1 MKNLFLALFIL
12 TTTYSQQ
19 FHSLDGIE
27 SSTGQ
32 TILIYR
38 LGSDQYIYNPIIK
51 FNVQTGYEQ
60 QIMDAHSI
68 IYPIGADIKSVR
80 DFEYFPNDTINFIN
94 SGDRIF
100 LDYSSYISRNDSSV
114 FSHYSS
120 IEKVDISKQNPLKV
134 FAFSGLIFRSFD
146 GGYTFP
152 EDSVLIPTDFFA
164 FWKSDFD
171 DNNFFGIND
180 QQQFLKNSFPVDTA
194 KIFYDQY
201 AFLKFDINQF
211 HIYRV
216 NKTYGGYSLN
226 VSNNKGDA
234 FTWTKTYQSENP
246 IFISID
252 STQSGIVYL
261 ADGRKIYKSVNN
273 GYDFVLYKSL
283 PKKLVGI
290 YKKPN
295 TEILYAASI
304 RNIYKITSDSVTIIK
319 SLPIPEDEYGWFPLA
334 VGNIWIYDSYS
345 VEGISRHFTG
355 TKYMKVV
362 NDTLIE
368 NKNYFVIENEFTL
381 AAVFPELMF
390 LRIDSAT
397 GLVYRYWTELGGEY
411 IFHDLIAEE
420 GDIVYNPFEPNEPFY
435 FLQYEQPTNY
445 LGLDT
450 YERYYLEYGLCT
462 CHHILVKGFGLASTY
477 FLEVYGEENILKG
490 CLIDGVVYG
499 DTTFVDVDEEENPIP
514 DEYKL
519 EQNYPNPFNP
529 STKISW
535 QSPVASWQTL
545 KVYDI
550 LGNEVATLVDEYRP
564 AGMHNVQFTQ
574 KNAAMSSGV
583 FFYQFKAG
591 DFVETKKMV
600 LIK

>member
-51 FNVQTGYEQ
+51 YNVQTGYEK

-120 IEKVDISKQNPLKV
+120 IEKVDISKKNPLKV

-171 DNNFFGIND
+171 DINYFGIND
-180 QQQFLKNSFPVDTA
+180 QQQFSKNSFPVDTA

-252 STQSGIVYL
+252 STQSRVVYL

-283 PKKLVGI
+283 QSKLVGI

-295 TEILYAASI
+295 TEILYAASK
-304 RNIYKITSDSVTIIK
+304 RNIYKITPDSTSIIK
-319 SLPIPEDEYGWFPLA
+319 SLPFHIEDYGWFPLA
-334 VGNIWIYDSYS
+334 IGNIWIYDSYS
-345 VEGISRHFTG
+345 LEGISSQFTG

-362 NDTLIE
+362 DDTLIE

-397 GLVYRYWTELGGEY
+397 GLVYRYWTELGNEY

-420 GDIVYNPFEPNEPFY
+420 GDIVYNPFNPNEPFY

-445 LGLDT
+445 LEMDT
-450 YERYYLEYGLCT
+450 YERRYLEYGLCT
-462 CHHILVKGFGLASTY
+462 CHHNLIKGFGLASTY

-490 CLIDGVVYG
+490 CVIDGVVYG
-499 DTTFVDVDEEENPIP
+499 DTTFVAVENEVSPIP
-514 DEYKL
+514 KEYKL

-529 STKISW
+529 STTISY
-535 QSPVASWQTL
+535 QLPEAGNVSL
-545 KVYDI
+545 KVFDV
-550 LGNEVATLVDEYRP
+550 LGREVATLVDEYRN
-564 AGMHNVQFTQ
+564 AGSYEIEFV
-574 KNAAMSSGV
+574 ASALPSGV
-583 FFYQFKAG
+583 YFYQLKAG
-591 DFVETKKMV
+591 DFVETKKML